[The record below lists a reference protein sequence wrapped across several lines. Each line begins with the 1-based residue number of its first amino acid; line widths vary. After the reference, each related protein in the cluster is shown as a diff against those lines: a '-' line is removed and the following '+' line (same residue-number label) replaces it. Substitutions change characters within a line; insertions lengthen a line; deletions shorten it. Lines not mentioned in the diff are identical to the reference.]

1 MKKILL
7 IGGSGFIGKS
17 LINYV
22 KSNKLHSYKFI
33 NYSRSSNKNILKIN
47 KLPNIDFIL
56 YLIKSNNIKNSL
68 KYFNHFEK
76 LLIKSPKNI
85 KIMYFSSGAVYGPRG
100 KYKKFKET
108 ENVNFNKILKF
119 KGYKKN
125 YAKEKIILERKFK
138 EISNKGYKISIVRG
152 FTFYGKDI
160 LKNNYLISEIINSVK
175 QQKKLIIKNPYV
187 IRSYMHSND
196 MSRWILKIIKY
207 SSDKCPI
214 YNLGSEKILNIEKF
228 TNYLNKKYKSQITIK
243 KNKPIK
249 MDFYVPSVDLAKKK
263 FKLKNTINFNHAI
276 KQLIK
281 YK

>member
-1 MKKILL
+1 
-7 IGGSGFIGKS
+7 
-17 LINYV
+17 
-22 KSNKLHSYKFI
+22 
-33 NYSRSSNKNILKIN
+33 
-47 KLPNIDFIL
+47 
-56 YLIKSNNIKNSL
+56 
-68 KYFNHFEK
+68 
-76 LLIKSPKNI
+76 
-85 KIMYFSSGAVYGPRG
+85 
-100 KYKKFKET
+100 
-108 ENVNFNKILKF
+108 
-119 KGYKKN
+119 
-125 YAKEKIILERKFK
+125 
-138 EISNKGYKISIVRG
+138 
-152 FTFYGKDI
+152 
-160 LKNNYLISEIINSVK
+160 
-175 QQKKLIIKNPYV
+175 
-187 IRSYMHSND
+187 MHSND